1 MADET
6 GTPIADLMNREVVRQ
21 NGETTKRL
29 DSNKIA
35 ELRNHKER
43 KLDDAAGEYI
53 EAVDVVL
60 QGWEAQKTRLKQSWD
75 EAPDKAK
82 DFAKGIWEMKHI
94 TPKDFDRVIA
104 RKAVQHVIEIG
115 YLLQVKK
122 GTETVSDD
130 QISEKIAAC
139 QEIWNELS
147 DRSRAQVMREV
158 RSLATENNLW
168 EKSKAGAADWTWQQT
183 VKRGQKEDLSAV
195 LTDMV
200 GKLRLSDPTMTATEQ
215 GDKYS
220 SIIESLQHSIDTDH
234 TNNIAKLDAV
244 ITNLESSVSLFEA
257 QPAAQKAILEQLG
270 KLKIAQERYQRLVSG
285 TRAHDG
291 IKENIVQDVAG
302 DIQGKIVGL
311 LADSD
316 RMIASL
322 DAIAKKAGW
331 KGRLAAQ
338 TIPLIDSAEVNV
350 VAGEAGV
357 SEVAIT
363 LASRLENAAAMG
375 WLGEDVR
382 VRFGT
387 VATIDFNR
395 ALDVLP
401 FAGGLRHNTAEL
413 YGRADE
419 QLDVLHKLSSGALAE
434 TAKSNLAILKERT
447 STFDQKAEAIRN
459 LKSVGM
465 DMKILSE
472 FAADIQRLATTDT
485 TNNIPK
491 EMLSVWKQLVESAK
505 KVQAELASIPKEAIL
520 EVSNETKEEIGAFA
534 IDAVATHTSEDPSV
548 MLNKKGYAEW
558 FADQTTGAGRGVRKL
573 GARFFE
579 SRSPA
584 AFLGVEL
591 QEDESF
597 ELSGVGQNMAVGLEA
612 LKNVSAS
619 SPENMLKTALEQSQ
633 NMDSL
638 HAAIALFMTR
648 AGHGEAFE
656 VIRSLFTSLKGES
669 RFGIFN
675 KHLGAG
681 IGTELAGA
689 TLMNKLQIE
698 NTVALLATAGV
709 VIEVMPM
716 ITQGISHV
724 AEWISIQAAGTE
736 AMFKGMSLEAQQ
748 AIEGLKNFAIQVSGN
763 VPSQLQNSDI
773 PKRIEEVAKFAG
785 EAQQVLE
792 TGIQYAKQGA
802 AELGA
807 GASWMVSGAGELAR
821 ELSTN
826 IGSAVQQGV
835 QAVEQSPIVQQTSEL
850 LNSSFN
856 LDKEAV
862 TRAMTLGGLGTITAV
877 SSRLLATFNSFTN
890 KMRS

>member
-1 MADET
+1 MVDEA
-6 GTPIADLMNREVVRQ
+6 GTPITDLMNREVARQ

-35 ELRNHKER
+35 ELRNHQER
-43 KLDDAAGEYI
+43 KLDSAAGEYI

-82 DFAKGIWEMKHI
+82 DFAKGIWEMKHL
-94 TPKDFDRVIA
+94 TDKDFDRVIA

-220 SIIESLQHSIDTDH
+220 SIVESLQHSIDIDH
-234 TNNIAKLDAV
+234 TNNIAKLNAV

-270 KLKIAQERYQRLVSG
+270 KLKIAQERYQRLVSV

-302 DIQGKIVGL
+302 DIQGKIVEL

-331 KGRLAAQ
+331 RGRLAAQ

-459 LKSVGM
+459 LKTVGM

-491 EMLSVWKQLVESAK
+491 EMLGVWKQLVESAK
-505 KVQAELASIPKEAIL
+505 KVQAELASIPKEVAL
-520 EVSNETKEEIGAFA
+520 VVSDETKEEIGAFA
-534 IDAVATHTSEDPSV
+534 INAVATHTSEEPSV

-558 FADQTTGAGRGVRKL
+558 FADQTTGVGRGIRRL
-573 GARFFE
+573 GAQFFE
-579 SRSPA
+579 TRSPA
-584 AFLGVEL
+584 ALLGVEL

-669 RFGIFN
+669 ILGIN

-681 IGTELAGA
+681 IGTELVGA

-716 ITQGISHV
+716 ITQGVSHV

-736 AMFKGMSLEAQQ
+736 AMFRGMSLEAQQ

-773 PKRIEEVAKFAG
+773 PKRIEEAAKSAG
-785 EAQQVLE
+785 EAQQVIE

-807 GASWMVSGAGELAR
+807 GASWVVSGAGELAR

-850 LNSSFN
+850 LSSSFN

-877 SSRLLATFNSFTN
+877 SSRLLATFSSFTN

>member
-6 GTPIADLMNREVVRQ
+6 GTPIADLMDREVNRN

-35 ELRNHKER
+35 ELKNHPER
-43 KLDDAAGEYI
+43 KLDSAAGEYV
-53 EAVDVVL
+53 EAIDVVL
-60 QGWEAQKTRLKQSWD
+60 QGWEGQKTRLKESWD
-75 EAPDKAK
+75 QAPDNAK
-82 DFAKGIWEMKHI
+82 DFAKGIWELKHL
-94 TPKDFDRVIA
+94 TPKDFDRVVA
-104 RKAVQHVIEIG
+104 RKAVQHIIEIG

-122 GTETVSDD
+122 GTETVSDE

-168 EKSKAGAADWTWQQT
+168 EKTKAGAADWTWQQT

-215 GDKYS
+215 GGKYS
-220 SIIESLQHSIDTDH
+220 SIVESLQHTIDADH
-234 TNNIAKLDAV
+234 TDNMAKLNVV
-244 ITNLESSVSLFEA
+244 ITNLEGSVSLFEA

-270 KLKIAQERYQRLVSG
+270 KLKIAQERYQQLVSG

-291 IKENIVQDVAG
+291 IQDNIADDVKG
-302 DIQGKIVGL
+302 KIQGKIVGL

-322 DAIAKKAGW
+322 DAISKKAGW

-338 TIPLIDSAEVNV
+338 TIPFIDAAEVNV
-350 VAGEAGV
+350 VAGEAGA
-357 SEVAIT
+357 SELAVM
-363 LASRLENAAAMG
+363 LASRYENAAAMG

-382 VRFGT
+382 VRLGT
-387 VATIDFNR
+387 VATLDFNR
-395 ALDVLP
+395 MLDIIP

-434 TAKSNLAILKERT
+434 TAKSNLAVLKDSA
-447 STFDQKAEAIRN
+447 STFDQKAEAVRN

-491 EMLSVWKQLVESAK
+491 EMLEIWKQLVESAK
-505 KVQAELASIPKEAIL
+505 KVHAELASIPKEAASV
-520 EVSNETKEEIGAFA
+520 VSDETKRDVGVFA
-534 IDAVATHTSEDPSV
+534 IDAVATHTQEDPSI
-548 MLNKKGYAEW
+548 MLNRNDYAEW
-558 FADQTTGAGRGVRKL
+558 FADQTTGIGRGVRKL
-573 GARFFE
+573 GANFFK

-584 AFLGVEL
+584 ALLGVEV
-591 QEDESF
+591 QADESF

-612 LKNVSAS
+612 LKKVSAA
-619 SPENMLKTALEQSQ
+619 SPENMLITALEQSQ

-656 VIRSLFTSLKGES
+656 VARSLFTKLKGES
-669 RFGIFN
+669 ILGIN

-681 IGTELAGA
+681 VGTELAGA
-689 TLMNKLQIE
+689 DVMNKLQIE
-698 NTVALLATAGV
+698 NLVALLATAGV
-709 VIEVMPM
+709 VIEAMP
-716 ITQGISHV
+716 IISHGASHV
-724 AEWISIQAAGTE
+724 AEWISVQAAGTE
-736 AMFKGMSLEAQQ
+736 AMFRGMSLEAQQ
-748 AIEGLKNFAIQVSGN
+748 AIEGLKNFAIQISN
-763 VPSQLQNSDI
+763 NAPSQLQNSDI
-773 PKRIEEVAKFAG
+773 PKRIEEVARLAG
-785 EAQQVLE
+785 EAQQAIE
-792 TGIQYAKQGA
+792 TGVQYAKQGMS
-802 AELGA
+802 EVGA
-807 GASWMVSGAGELAR
+807 GISWIVSGAGELAK
-821 ELSTN
+821 ELSVN
-826 IGSAVQQGV
+826 IGNAVQQGV
-835 QAVEQSPIVQQTSEL
+835 QSVEQSPVVQQTSEL
-850 LNSSFN
+850 LHNSYN

-862 TRAMTLGGLGTITAV
+862 VRALTLGTLGTATAI
-877 SSRLLATFNSFTN
+877 SSRLLAAVGSFTN